1 MITVEKALNR
11 ILGSITPLGLEK
23 ATLLDAL
30 NRVIGE
36 DIHASRDI
44 PPRDNSAMD
53 GYAVKA
59 HETKGASIENPVMLT
74 VIEHIPA
81 GYTPRKTLAS
91 GETAKIMTGAFVP
104 EGADAVV
111 RLEDTKQ
118 SDNRVEILEE
128 AGKGLNVRYRGED
141 VKAGELVISRGDVV
155 RPAQI
160 GMLASVGRASILV
173 YQKPMVA
180 VIATGDELVDIDGDI
195 SGDKIIS
202 SNSYSL
208 AGQVTACGAELL
220 QLGIAKDTKE
230 DLAAKLK
237 AALRADII
245 ISSAGVSVGDFDFV
259 RDVMEDMGTDIAFSE
274 VAQRPGKPLTF
285 GTIQRKPL
293 FGLPGNPV
301 SSMIAFEQYVRPVIL
316 KMMGHRRLFRRT
328 IQAELT
334 EDIKKKKGL
343 RYFLRARIDSE
354 RGKTT
359 VATTGEQGSGI
370 LKSMVM
376 ANGIIIVPEDASLV
390 KKGTLVT
397 VQFIDDSFELTETP
411 GYL

>member
-1 MITVEKALNR
+1 MITVEKALKR
-11 ILGSITPLGLEK
+11 ILDSITPLGMEK
-23 ATLLDAL
+23 TTLLGAL

-36 DIHASRDI
+36 DICASRDI
-44 PPRDNSAMD
+44 PPKDNSAMD

-59 HETKGASIENPVMLT
+59 KETTGTSADNPITLIVIEN
-74 VIEHIPA
+74 IQA
-81 GYTPRKTLAS
+81 GYLPRKTLAP
-91 GETAKIMTGAFVP
+91 GEASKIMTGAFVP

-118 SDNRVEILEE
+118 EGNKVEIFAEVE
-128 AGKGLNVRYRGED
+128 KCLNIRYAGED
-141 VKAGELVISRGDVV
+141 VKAGELVIPRGDVV
-155 RPAQI
+155 RPAEM

-173 YQKPMVA
+173 HQRPTVA
-180 VIATGDELVDIDGDI
+180 VLATGDELVDVDGDV
-195 SGDKIIS
+195 SGNKIIS

-208 AGQVTACGAELL
+208 AGQVMACGADLL

-230 DLAAKLK
+230 DLLAKFK
-237 AALRADII
+237 AALRADVIV
-245 ISSAGVSVGDFDFV
+245 SSAGISVGDFDFV
-259 RDVMEDMGTDIAFSE
+259 KDVMEEMGATIQFKE

-285 GTIQRKPL
+285 GSIEGKPL

-316 KMMGHRRLFRRT
+316 KMMGHKRLFRRT

-334 EDIKKKKGL
+334 EDIKKKKGF
-343 RYFLRARIDSE
+343 RYFIRALIQCDGE
-354 RGKTT
+354 KMT

-376 ANGIIIVPEDASLV
+376 ANGIIIIPEDLSLA
-390 KKGTLVT
+390 KKGSRVT
-397 VQFIDDSFELTETP
+397 VQLIDDSFELTEKP

>member
-1 MITVEKALNR
+1 MITVEKALTC
-11 ILGSITPLGLEK
+11 ILDSIIPLGLEK

-36 DIHASRDI
+36 DICASRDI

-59 HETKGASIENPVMLT
+59 KETKGASAENPVILT
-74 VIEHIPA
+74 VIENIQA
-81 GYTPRKTLAS
+81 GYLPRKTLAT
-91 GETAKIMTGAFVP
+91 GEASKIMTGAFVP

-118 SDNRVEILEE
+118 DGNKVEIFEE
-128 AGKGLNVRYRGED
+128 AGKGLNIRYEGED
-141 VKAGELVISRGDVV
+141 VRAGELVIPSGDVV
-155 RPAQI
+155 RPAEM
-160 GMLASVGRASILV
+160 GMLASVGRASILI
-173 YQKPMVA
+173 YQRPTVA
-180 VIATGDELVDIDGDI
+180 VLATGDELVDIDGDV
-195 SGDKIIS
+195 SGYKIIS

-208 AGQVTACGAELL
+208 AGQVMACGAELL
-220 QLGIAKDTKE
+220 QMGIAKDTKE
-230 DLAAKLK
+230 DLLAKFK

-245 ISSAGVSVGDFDFV
+245 VSSAGISVGDFDFV
-259 RDVMEDMGTDIAFSE
+259 NDVMEEMGATIEFRE

-285 GTIQRKPL
+285 GSLEGKPL

-316 KMMGHRRLFRRT
+316 KMMGHKKLFRRT

-334 EDIKKKKGL
+334 EDIRKKRGF
-343 RYFLRARIDSE
+343 RYFIRARIQCE
-354 RGKTT
+354 GETMT
-359 VATTGEQGSGI
+359 AATTGEQGSGI

-376 ANGIIIVPEDASLV
+376 ANGIIIIPEDVSLAE
-390 KKGTLVT
+390 KGSRVT
-397 VQFIDDSFELTETP
+397 VQLIDDSFELTEKP

>member
-1 MITVEKALNR
+1 MITVEKALKR
-11 ILGSITPLGLEK
+11 ILDSTTPLGMEK

-36 DIHASRDI
+36 DICASRDI
-44 PPRDNSAMD
+44 PPKDNSAMD

-59 HETKGASIENPVMLT
+59 KETKGASADNPVTLT
-74 VIEHIPA
+74 VIENIQAGYLPRKIPA
-81 GYTPRKTLAS
+81 PGEAS
-91 GETAKIMTGAFVP
+91 KIMTGAFVP

-118 SDNRVEILEE
+118 EGNKVEIFEE
-128 AGKGLNVRYRGED
+128 AEKGLNIRYAGED
-141 VKAGELVISRGDVV
+141 VKAGELVIPRGDVV
-155 RPAQI
+155 RPAEM

-173 YQKPMVA
+173 HQRPTVA
-180 VIATGDELVDIDGDI
+180 VLATGDELVDVDGDV
-195 SGDKIIS
+195 SGNKIIS

-208 AGQVTACGAELL
+208 AGQVMACGADLL

-230 DLAAKLK
+230 DLLAKFK
-237 AALRADII
+237 AALRADVIV
-245 ISSAGVSVGDFDFV
+245 SSAGISVGDFDFV
-259 RDVMEDMGTDIAFSE
+259 KDVMEEMGATIEFRE

-285 GTIQRKPL
+285 GSLEGKHL

-316 KMMGHRRLFRRT
+316 KMMGHKRLFRRT
-328 IQAELT
+328 IKAELT
-334 EDIKKKKGL
+334 EDIKKKKGF
-343 RYFLRARIDSE
+343 RYFIRALMQCE
-354 RGKTT
+354 GGKMT

-376 ANGIIIVPEDASLV
+376 ANGIIIIPEDLSLV
-390 KKGTLVT
+390 KKGSRVT
-397 VQFIDDSFELTETP
+397 VQLIDDSFELTEKP
-411 GYL
+411 EYL

>member
-1 MITVEKALNR
+1 MITVEKALKR
-11 ILGSITPLGLEK
+11 ILDSITPLGMEK

-36 DIHASRDI
+36 DICASRDI
-44 PPRDNSAMD
+44 PPKDNSAMD

-59 HETKGASIENPVMLT
+59 KETKGASADNPVTLT
-74 VIEHIPA
+74 VIENIQA
-81 GYTPRKTLAS
+81 GYLPRKTPAPGEAS
-91 GETAKIMTGAFVP
+91 KIMTGAFVP

-118 SDNRVEILEE
+118 KGNKVEIFAE
-128 AGKGLNVRYRGED
+128 AEKGLNIRYAGED
-141 VKAGELVISRGDVV
+141 VKAGELVIPRGNVV
-155 RPAQI
+155 RPAEM

-173 YQKPMVA
+173 HQRPTVA
-180 VIATGDELVDIDGDI
+180 VLATGDELVDVDGDV
-195 SGDKIIS
+195 SGNKIIS

-208 AGQVTACGAELL
+208 AGQVMACGADLL

-230 DLAAKLK
+230 DLLAKFK
-237 AALRADII
+237 AALRADVIV
-245 ISSAGVSVGDFDFV
+245 SSAGISVGDFDFV
-259 RDVMEDMGTDIAFSE
+259 KDVMEEMGATIEFRE

-285 GTIQRKPL
+285 GSLEGKHL

-316 KMMGHRRLFRRT
+316 KMMGHKRLFRRT

-334 EDIKKKKGL
+334 ENIKKKKGF
-343 RYFLRARIDSE
+343 RYFIRALIQCDGE
-354 RGKTT
+354 KMT

-376 ANGIIIVPEDASLV
+376 ANGIIIIPEDLSLAE
-390 KKGTLVT
+390 KGSRVT
-397 VQFIDDSFELTETP
+397 VQLIDDSFELTEKP

>member
-1 MITVEKALNR
+1 MITVEKALTR
-11 ILGSITPLGLEK
+11 ILDSIIPLGMEK

-36 DIHASRDI
+36 DICASRDI

-59 HETKGASIENPVMLT
+59 KETKGASAENPVILT
-74 VIEHIPA
+74 VIENIQA
-81 GYTPRKTLAS
+81 GYLPRKTLAT
-91 GETAKIMTGAFVP
+91 GEASKIMTGAFVP

-118 SDNRVEILEE
+118 DGNKVDIFEE
-128 AGKGLNVRYRGED
+128 AGKGLNIRYEGED
-141 VKAGELVISRGDVV
+141 VRAGELVIPSGDVV
-155 RPAQI
+155 RPAEM
-160 GMLASVGRASILV
+160 GMLASVGRASILI
-173 YQKPMVA
+173 YQRPTVA
-180 VIATGDELVDIDGDI
+180 VLATGDELVDIDGDV
-195 SGDKIIS
+195 SGYKIIS

-208 AGQVTACGAELL
+208 AGQVMACGAELL
-220 QLGIAKDTKE
+220 QMGIAKDTKE
-230 DLAAKLK
+230 DLLAKFK

-245 ISSAGVSVGDFDFV
+245 VSSAGISVGDFDFV
-259 RDVMEDMGTDIAFSE
+259 NDVMEEMGATIEFRE

-285 GTIQRKPL
+285 GSLEGKPL

-316 KMMGHRRLFRRT
+316 KMMGHKKLFRRT

-334 EDIKKKKGL
+334 EDIRKKRGF
-343 RYFLRARIDSE
+343 RYFIRARIQCE
-354 RGKTT
+354 GETMT
-359 VATTGEQGSGI
+359 AATTGEQGSGI

-376 ANGIIIVPEDASLV
+376 ANGIIIIPEDVSLAE
-390 KKGTLVT
+390 KGSRVT
-397 VQFIDDSFELTETP
+397 VQLIDDSFELTEKP

>member
-1 MITVEKALNR
+1 MITVEKALTC
-11 ILGSITPLGLEK
+11 ILDSIIPLGLEK

-36 DIHASRDI
+36 DICASRDI

-59 HETKGASIENPVMLT
+59 KETKGASAENPVILT
-74 VIEHIPA
+74 VIENIQA
-81 GYTPRKTLAS
+81 GYLPRKTLAT
-91 GETAKIMTGAFVP
+91 GEASKIMTGAFVP

-118 SDNRVEILEE
+118 DGNKVEIFEE
-128 AGKGLNVRYRGED
+128 AGKGLNIRYEGED
-141 VKAGELVISRGDVV
+141 VRAGELVIPSGDVV
-155 RPAQI
+155 RPAEM
-160 GMLASVGRASILV
+160 GMLASVGRASILI
-173 YQKPMVA
+173 YQRPTVA
-180 VIATGDELVDIDGDI
+180 VLATGDELVDIDGDV
-195 SGDKIIS
+195 SGYKIIS

-208 AGQVTACGAELL
+208 AGQVMACGAELL
-220 QLGIAKDTKE
+220 QMGIAKDTKE
-230 DLAAKLK
+230 DLLAKFK

-245 ISSAGVSVGDFDFV
+245 VSSAGISVGDFDFV
-259 RDVMEDMGTDIAFSE
+259 NDVMEEMGATIEFRE

-285 GTIQRKPL
+285 GSLDGKPL

-316 KMMGHRRLFRRT
+316 KMMGHKKLFRRT
-328 IQAELT
+328 IKAELT
-334 EDIKKKKGL
+334 EDIRKKRGF
-343 RYFLRARIDSE
+343 RYFIRARIQCDGE
-354 RGKTT
+354 TMT

-376 ANGIIIVPEDASLV
+376 ANGIIIIPEDVSLAE
-390 KKGTLVT
+390 KGSRVT
-397 VQFIDDSFELTETP
+397 VQLIDDSFELTEKP

>member
-1 MITVEKALNR
+1 MITVEKALTC
-11 ILGSITPLGLEK
+11 ILDSIIPLGLEK

-36 DIHASRDI
+36 DICASRDI

-59 HETKGASIENPVMLT
+59 KETKGASAENPVILT
-74 VIEHIPA
+74 VIENIQA
-81 GYTPRKTLAS
+81 GYLPRKTLAT
-91 GETAKIMTGAFVP
+91 GEASKIMTGAFVP

-118 SDNRVEILEE
+118 DGNKVEIFEE
-128 AGKGLNVRYRGED
+128 AGKGLNIRYEGED
-141 VKAGELVISRGDVV
+141 VRAGELVIPSGDVV
-155 RPAQI
+155 RPAEM
-160 GMLASVGRASILV
+160 GMLASVGRASILI
-173 YQKPMVA
+173 YQRPTVA
-180 VIATGDELVDIDGDI
+180 VLATGDELVDIDGDV
-195 SGDKIIS
+195 SGYKIIS

-208 AGQVTACGAELL
+208 AGQVMACGAELL
-220 QLGIAKDTKE
+220 QMGIAKDTKE
-230 DLAAKLK
+230 DLLAKFK

-245 ISSAGVSVGDFDFV
+245 VSSAGISVGDFDFV
-259 RDVMEDMGTDIAFSE
+259 NDVMEEMGATIEFRE

-285 GTIQRKPL
+285 GSLDGKPL

-316 KMMGHRRLFRRT
+316 KMMGHKKLFRRT
-328 IQAELT
+328 IKAELT
-334 EDIKKKKGL
+334 EDIRKKRGF
-343 RYFLRARIDSE
+343 RYFIRARIQCE
-354 RGKTT
+354 GETMT
-359 VATTGEQGSGI
+359 AATTGEQGSGI

-376 ANGIIIVPEDASLV
+376 ANGIIIIPEDVSLAE
-390 KKGTLVT
+390 KGSRVT
-397 VQFIDDSFELTETP
+397 VQLIDDSFELTEKP

>member
-1 MITVEKALNR
+1 MITVEKALTR
-11 ILGSITPLGLEK
+11 ILDSIIPLGMEK

-36 DIHASRDI
+36 DICASRDI

-59 HETKGASIENPVMLT
+59 KETKGASAENPVILT
-74 VIEHIPA
+74 VIENIQA
-81 GYTPRKTLAS
+81 GYLPRKTLAT
-91 GETAKIMTGAFVP
+91 GEASKIMTGAFVP

-118 SDNRVEILEE
+118 DGNKVEIFEE
-128 AGKGLNVRYRGED
+128 AGKGLNIRYEGED
-141 VKAGELVISRGDVV
+141 VRAGELVIPSGDVV
-155 RPAQI
+155 RPAEM
-160 GMLASVGRASILV
+160 GMLASVGRASILI
-173 YQKPMVA
+173 YQRPTVA
-180 VIATGDELVDIDGDI
+180 VLATGDELVDIDGDV
-195 SGDKIIS
+195 SGYKIIS

-208 AGQVTACGAELL
+208 AGQVMACGAELL
-220 QLGIAKDTKE
+220 QMGIAKDTKE
-230 DLAAKLK
+230 DLLAKFK

-245 ISSAGVSVGDFDFV
+245 VSSAGISVGDFDFV
-259 RDVMEDMGTDIAFSE
+259 NDVMEEMGATIEFRE

-285 GTIQRKPL
+285 GSLDGKPL

-316 KMMGHRRLFRRT
+316 KMMGHKKLFRRT

-334 EDIKKKKGL
+334 EDIRKKRGF
-343 RYFLRARIDSE
+343 RYFIRARIQCDGE
-354 RGKTT
+354 TMT

-376 ANGIIIVPEDASLV
+376 ANGIIIIPEDVSLAE
-390 KKGTLVT
+390 KGSRVT
-397 VQFIDDSFELTETP
+397 VQLIDDSFELTEKP